1 MSAFEKEENKEIIS
15 FYEITRENTWEQEIG
30 VHTAWDMARR
40 INKFWSHI
48 KKPYFEWGGNFY
60 MTEKAL
66 NGEFEE
72 LVIP

>member
-1 MSAFEKEENKEIIS
+1 MLGRKFVARN
-15 FYEITRENTWEQEIG
+15 
-30 VHTAWDMARR
+30 RR

-66 NGEFEE
+66 NGEFEK
-72 LVIP
+72 LVIPV